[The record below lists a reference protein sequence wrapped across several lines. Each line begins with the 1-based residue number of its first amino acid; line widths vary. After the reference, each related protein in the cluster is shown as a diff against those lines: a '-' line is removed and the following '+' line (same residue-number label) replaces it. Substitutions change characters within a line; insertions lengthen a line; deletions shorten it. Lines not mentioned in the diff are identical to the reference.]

1 MRLIKY
7 AILGALGVYGFKYAT
22 QKRSVDGKSLID
34 DLTDAIPD
42 IINKIRNYGE
52 KIRKDYNQTTELY

>member
-7 AILGALGVYGFKYAT
+7 AIWGALGVYIFKYVT
-22 QKRSVDGKSLID
+22 QKRLTDGKSLID
-34 DLTDAIPD
+34 DLTDPIPD
-42 IINKIRNYGE
+42 IFNKVKNYGE